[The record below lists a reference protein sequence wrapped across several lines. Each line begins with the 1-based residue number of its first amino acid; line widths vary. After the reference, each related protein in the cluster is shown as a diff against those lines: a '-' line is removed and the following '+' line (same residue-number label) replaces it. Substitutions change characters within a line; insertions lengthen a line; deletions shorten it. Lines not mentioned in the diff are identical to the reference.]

1 MTPRH
6 QRPLAR
12 RKLLVALGGAVV
24 AAPVAAAVA
33 PHALA
38 GVGSDDSAPKAEA
51 SGALPLTIVNETGS
65 FGNADVH
72 VYIVG
77 NVDGR
82 QVRVTPDGT
91 VAPVSLSDN
100 GADGYTDYAI
110 GLTGGDETRL
120 SLPYLSGRI
129 YVSLGEKL
137 KFKVVADGAGNAALQ
152 YPAGW
157 VESDPNYGVLH
168 DCAEFTY
175 NSAGMFCN
183 TTMVDMFSVPL
194 AIRLTGADDQTT
206 GTVRPGGRAAV
217 FEAVRKVEEFA
228 PLVVD
233 DTRVIAPGHG
243 LDAGLFPED
252 YLAPYID
259 EVWSTYTGR
268 DLRITTNAGT
278 FTGRVRGDR
287 LTFDGAR
294 PGVLRQAVHPGR
306 ALLRRQPR
314 RPQRRHDRPRRR
326 GPRRRVQ
333 PLHAGRLGRPAH
345 DRSRG
350 VLRHRAD
357 QPLREGGARGHR
369 GRQGVRLRLR
379 RRGRLRLLHPGH
391 GAHGFAADA
400 GRLLG
405 PVRGRPPAA
414 APHAGGAAA

>member
-6 QRPLAR
+6 QRSLAR

-24 AAPVAAAVA
+24 AAPAVAAVA

-38 GVGSDDSAPKAEA
+38 GTTPDAEA
-51 SGALPLTIVNETGS
+51 APAAGSLPLTIVNSTGS

-77 NVDGR
+77 NQDGR

-91 VAPVSLSDN
+91 LAPVALSDN
-100 GADGYTDYAI
+100 GPDGYTDYAI
-110 GLTGGDETRL
+110 GLAGSGETRL
-120 SLPYLSGRI
+120 SLPHMSGRI
-129 YVSLGEKL
+129 YVALGEKL
-137 KFKVVADGAGNAALQ
+137 RFKVVTDGAGNPALQ

-157 VESDPNYGVLH
+157 VTSDPSHGVLH

-175 NSAGMFCN
+175 NAAGMFCN

-194 AIRLTGADDQTT
+194 SIRLTGAKDQTT
-206 GTVRPGGRAAV
+206 GTVRAGGRAAA
-217 FEAVRKVEEFA
+217 FAAVRQVEEFA

-259 EVWSTYTGR
+259 EVWSAYTGK

-287 LTFDGAR
+287 LTFDGPAQVSFAR
-294 PGVLRQAVHPGR
+294 PSTRDVLFCDGALAAPNDGTTGPVAAVLGAGFNR
-306 ALLRRQPR
+306 STLL
-314 RPQRRHDRPRRR
+314 
-326 GPRRRVQ
+326 
-333 PLHAGRLGRPAH
+333 
-345 DRSRG
+345 SF
-350 VLRHRAD
+350 AD
-357 QPLREGGARGHR
+357 QPTTDAAAFYRTGLTNHYAKAMHAATED
-369 GRQGVRLRLR
+369 GR
-379 RRGRLRLLHPGH
+379 
-391 GAHGFAADA
+391 AYGFAFDDVADFA
-400 GRLLG
+400 SYIQDTAPTGIRLTLT
-405 PVRGRPPAA
+405 AF
-414 APHAGGAAA
+414 